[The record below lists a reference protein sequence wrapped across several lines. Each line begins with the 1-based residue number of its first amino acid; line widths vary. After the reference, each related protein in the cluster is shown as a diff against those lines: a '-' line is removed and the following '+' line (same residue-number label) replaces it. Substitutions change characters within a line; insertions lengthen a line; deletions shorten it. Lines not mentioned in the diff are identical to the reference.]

1 VLHHIQLAGQH
12 GIAVEVLAV
21 GDQDAIA
28 LRIRSAVDLLDRQD
42 LEHRAIHDLAV
53 HDALWPV
60 IRDVSTQILQFQAGI
75 LTAITPED
83 KVASTILIV
92 NKQLDNFTS
101 KNNSCVEGWEQSEAR
116 RGGKGCLGF
125 LNQW

>member
-42 LEHRAIHDLAV
+42 LEDRAIHDLAV

-101 KNNSCVEGWEQSEAR
+101 KNKR
-116 RGGKGCLGF
+116 
-125 LNQW
+125 